1 MWRNTSGWGE
11 PPSVSGG
18 EVQARA
24 LVARWAEDLG
34 FETFLDEVGN
44 FFIRRPGM
52 ESLAAPVMTGSHID
66 TVPAGGKFDG
76 SYGVVAGLEVLQALK
91 TSKVE
96 TRRRIEVVIWANEE
110 GARFSPGQMGSG
122 AFVGSRRIADVLSTV
137 DCDGISVSQALEPIL
152 SSTPRAKSRRVG
164 TPAMAAFVEA
174 HIEQGPELEAAG
186 CTIGAVTGIQ
196 GRRSFVVDVRGE
208 VLMVG
213 RRQSTRKDAL
223 LASMRMI
230 HELDGVMRDP
240 EDRRFTI
247 GAFTLAKRAVSGAS
261 TCAVPVDVRHPD
273 NALMEGFCE
282 KVEVRRETHLD
293 VPLRWSR
300 MHEQHRFFSMKRW

>member
-1 MWRNTSGWGE
+1 
-11 PPSVSGG
+11 
-18 EVQARA
+18 
-24 LVARWAEDLG
+24 
-34 FETFLDEVGN
+34 
-44 FFIRRPGM
+44 M

-96 TRRRIEVVIWANEE
+96 TRRPIEVVIWANEE

-152 SSTPRAKSRRVG
+152 SSTPRAKSWRVG
-164 TPAMAAFVEA
+164 TSAIAAFVEA

-208 VLMVG
+208 AAHG
-213 RRQSTRKDAL
+213 GTARQSTRKDAL

-240 EDRRFTI
+240 EDRLRFTI
-247 GAFTLAKRAVSGAS
+247 GVFTVRPNAPLV
-261 TCAVPVDVRHPD
+261 VPAHVRFSVHVRHPD

-282 KVEVRRETHLD
+282 KVEDLGREHI
-293 VPLRWSR
+293 
-300 MHEQHRFFSMKRW
+300 